1 MAPAQGDG
9 KDPPGSLFS
18 AGSFRR
24 NQRPDPPSLRNL
36 DIPALASEPEPTSL
50 THVVFVNHQRQQQQR
65 RRRRRRQLAPVW
77 QDMGP
82 RKAAPGVYYTKCHTA
97 GARTA

>member
-18 AGSFRR
+18 AGSFCR

-36 DIPALASEPEPTSL
+36 DIPALASEPKPTPL
-50 THVVFVNHQRQQQQR
+50 TPVVFITH
-65 RRRRRRQLAPVW
+65 
-77 QDMGP
+77 
-82 RKAAPGVYYTKCHTA
+82 K
-97 GARTA
+97 